1 VSQENVEAIRR
12 GNAAFSCAE
21 WDTLAANMDQQIL
34 IRTDRRWPEQYIYGL
49 EAALTWWRGLSESG
63 GRDAR
68 IEEVVDLGDRVLA
81 RLRWT
86 IRGQL
91 SGIEGEQ
98 LASVIYTFRD
108 GRVILEEFFLDRIEA
123 LKAVG
128 LSE

>member
-1 VSQENVEAIRR
+1 KAAGSLGTLPTFNATSRSPTSASRSKAVSEENVEAIRR
-12 GNAAFSCAE
+12 GNAAFSCGD
-21 WDTLAANMDQQIL
+21 WDTLAANMDQHIL

-49 EAALTWWRGLSESG
+49 EAALTWWQGLSESG

-91 SGIEGEQ
+91 SGIEG
-98 LASVIYTFRD
+98 
-108 GRVILEEFFLDRIEA
+108 
-123 LKAVG
+123 
-128 LSE
+128 